1 MESSSERVEQLRGL
15 LNKTRV
21 FCAVSW
27 QVVLV
32 IAAIVIAVLLPAV
45 AAIDKCLRWLGEATC
60 SALPESYG
68 RTIRGMV
75 LRPRRTSP
83 CDRCVRKDVDLKLK

>member
-21 FCAVSW
+21 VCAVSW

-32 IAAIVIAVLLPAV
+32 VVAIVIAVLLPAV
-45 AAIDKCLRWLGEATC
+45 AAIDKFLRWLGDATC
-60 SALPESYG
+60 AALPESYG

-75 LRPRRTSP
+75 LRPRRTTP
-83 CDRCVRKDVDLKLK
+83 CDGCSRKDVDLSMK